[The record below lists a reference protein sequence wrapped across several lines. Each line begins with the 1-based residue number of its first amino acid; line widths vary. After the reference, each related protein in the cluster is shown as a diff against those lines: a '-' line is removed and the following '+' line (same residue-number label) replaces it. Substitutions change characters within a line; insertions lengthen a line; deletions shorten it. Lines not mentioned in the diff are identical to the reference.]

1 MSVRVIPALPV
12 SALTRRMLMTQIG
25 IHNQAMQEI
34 IKDAAVIEGI
44 DLTLYASIDLTTDPP
59 HWKPK

>member
-1 MSVRVIPALPV
+1 
-12 SALTRRMLMTQIG
+12 MTQIG